1 MIALKSYAAGEW
13 KSGSG
18 KGRVLQHAVTGED
31 IATCSSENL
40 DFAAMLDWSRT
51 KGGPALR
58 ALTFHERAGLL
69 KKMAGTLNE
78 HLDEFHQIA
87 AAYGA
92 TGPDAMMDVEG
103 GIGTLTYYS
112 GLGSKKLPPSTFL
125 TDGAPARLS
134 KPGNFVGR
142 HIYVPLEGVAVQIN
156 AYNFPSWGML
166 EKVAPSILAGMP
178 SIVKPAT
185 PTAWLA
191 FRMVEVL
198 IESGVMPKGT
208 LQLICGSVGDLL
220 DHLTCQDVVSFTGSA
235 STGQQFRSNT
245 NIVKNAVRVN
255 IEADSLNCIVLG
267 PDVSEGSPTLDYFT
281 KEVVKEMTIKA
292 GQKCT
297 AIRRLV
303 VPKNKESV
311 VIDGLKERLGR
322 IRVGDPG
329 VEGVRMGPLVDRSAL
344 DSAREGVEN
353 LRREAY
359 IAFGDPERT
368 DFEGAGT
375 EKGFFMEPILLRA
388 NNAEEARLVH
398 EVEVFGPVAT
408 VLGYEDVEQAIRLA
422 RRGGGSLVGSVY
434 SEDEEFIHKMTF
446 GLAPYHG
453 RLMVMNAKAAPESTG
468 HGVVM
473 PHLVHG
479 GPGRAGGGEELG
491 GLRSVYHYLQR
502 IALQG
507 DPERLERLCAP
518 AVVE

>member
-1 MIALKSYAAGEW
+1 MIALKSYAAGKW

-18 KGRVLQHAVTGED
+18 KERVLHHAVTGEE
-31 IATCSSENL
+31 IATCSSEGL
-40 DFAAMLDWSRT
+40 DFAAMLDWARS

-92 TGPDAMMDVEG
+92 TRADAMMDVEG
-103 GIGTLTYYS
+103 GIGTLAYYAS
-112 GLGSKKLPPSTFL
+112 IGSKQLPPSTFL
-125 TDGAPARLS
+125 TDGDAARLS

-142 HIYVPLEGVAVQIN
+142 HIYVPLEGVAIQIN

-166 EKVAPSILAGMP
+166 EKVAPSLLAGMP

-198 IESGVMPKGT
+198 IESGVMPEGT

-235 STGQQFRSNT
+235 STGQKIRSHP

-255 IEADSLNCIVLG
+255 IEADSLNCIILG
-267 PDVSEGSPTLDYFT
+267 PDVSEGSPTLDHFT

-303 VPKNKESV
+303 VPKDKESV
-311 VIDGLKERLGR
+311 VIEALKQRLAK
-322 IRVGDPG
+322 IRVGDPA

-344 DSAREGVEN
+344 ESAREGVET
-353 LRREAY
+353 LRREADVVC
-359 IAFGDPERT
+359 GDPNRAH
-368 DFEGAGT
+368 FEGAGT
-375 EKGFFMEPILLRA
+375 ENGFFMEPVLLHA
-388 NNAEEARLVH
+388 NNAEDARLVH

-434 SEDEEFIHKMTF
+434 SEDEDLIQKMTF

-453 RLMVMNAKAAPESTG
+453 RLMVMNARAAPESTG

-491 GLRSVYHYLQR
+491 GLRSVYHYMQR
-502 IALQG
+502 MALQG

-518 AVVE
+518 AVME

>member
-1 MIALKSYAAGEW
+1 MITLKSYACGEW

-18 KGRVLQHAVTGED
+18 KGRVLHHAVTGEE
-31 IATCSSENL
+31 IAACSSEGL
-40 DFAAMLDWSRT
+40 DFAAMLQWGRD
-51 KGGPALR
+51 KGGPTLR
-58 ALTFHERAGLL
+58 AMTFPERAALL
-69 KKMAGTLNE
+69 KNMAGALNE
-78 HLDEFHQIA
+78 HLEEFHQIT

-92 TGPDAMMDVEG
+92 TRADAMMDVEG
-103 GIGTLTYYS
+103 GIGTLGFYAS
-112 GLGSKKLPPSTFL
+112 LGGKKLPPSTFL
-125 TDGAPARLS
+125 TDGDAARLS

-142 HIYVPLEGVAVQIN
+142 HICVPLEGVAVQIN

-166 EKVAPSILAGMP
+166 EKVAPSLLAGMP

-198 IESGVMPKGT
+198 IDSGVMPEGT

-235 STGQQFRSNT
+235 STGQKIRSHP

-255 IEADSLNCIVLG
+255 IEADSLNCIILG
-267 PDVSEGSPTLDYFT
+267 PDVTPDSPTLDHFT

-297 AIRRLV
+297 AIRRLI
-303 VPKNKESV
+303 VPKEQEQA
-311 VIDGLKERLGR
+311 VIEVLKQKLGA
-322 IRVGDPG
+322 IKVGDPG

-344 DSAREGVEN
+344 ESAREGVES
-353 LRREAY
+353 LSREADVV
-359 IAFGDPERT
+359 FGDPKRT
-368 DFEGAGT
+368 QFEGSGS
-375 EKGFFMEPILLRA
+375 ERGFFMEPILLRSK
-388 NNAEEARLVH
+388 NAEDARAVH

-408 VLGYEDVEQAIRLA
+408 ILGYEDVEQAIRLA

-434 SEDEEFIHKMTF
+434 SEDEDFIGKMTF

-491 GLRSVYHYLQR
+491 GLRSVYHYMQR

-507 DPERLERLCAP
+507 DPKRLERLCAP

>member
-1 MIALKSYAAGEW
+1 MIALKSYAGGKW

-18 KGRVLQHAVTGED
+18 EERVLHNAVSGEE
-31 IATCSSENL
+31 IATCGSEGL
-40 DFAAMLDWSRT
+40 DFAAMLDWARS

-78 HLDEFHQIA
+78 HLAEFHQIA

-92 TGPDAMMDVEG
+92 TRADAMMDVEG
-103 GIGTLTYYS
+103 GIGTLGYYAS
-112 GLGSKKLPPSTFL
+112 IGSKQLPPSTFM
-125 TDGAPARLS
+125 TDGDTARLS

-142 HIYVPLEGVAVQIN
+142 HIYVPLEGVAIQIN
-156 AYNFPSWGML
+156 AYNFPSWSML
-166 EKVAPSILAGMP
+166 EKMAPSLLAGMP

-198 IESGVMPKGT
+198 IESGVIPEGT
-208 LQLICGSVGDLL
+208 LQLICGSLGDLL

-235 STGQQFRSNT
+235 STGPKIRSHPNL
-245 NIVKNAVRVN
+245 VKNAVRVN

-267 PDVSEGSPTLDYFT
+267 PDVSEGSETLDHFI

-303 VPKNKESV
+303 VPKDKESV
-311 VIDGLKERLGR
+311 VIEALKQRLAK
-322 IRVGDPG
+322 IHVGDPA
-329 VEGVRMGPLVDRSAL
+329 VEGIRMGPLVDRSAL
-344 DSAREGVEN
+344 ESAREGVET
-353 LRREAY
+353 LRREADVV
-359 IAFGDPERT
+359 FGDPKRAG
-368 DFEGAGT
+368 FEGAAT
-375 EKGFFMEPILLRA
+375 KNGFFMEPVLLHA
-388 NNAEEARLVH
+388 NNAEDARLVH

-408 VLGYEDVEQAIRLA
+408 VLGYDDIEQAIRLA

-434 SEDEEFIHKMTF
+434 SEDEDFIQKMTF

-453 RLMVMNAKAAPESTG
+453 RLMLMNAKAAPESTG

-491 GLRSVYHYLQR
+491 GLRSVYRYMQR

-507 DPERLERLCAP
+507 DPERLEKLCAP
-518 AVVE
+518 AVME

>member
-1 MIALKSYAAGEW
+1 MIALKSYACGKW
-13 KSGSG
+13 DPGSG
-18 KGRVLQHAVTGED
+18 TPRTLHHAVTGEE
-31 IATCSSENL
+31 IATCDSEGL
-40 DFAAMLDWSRT
+40 DFGAMLEWARE

-58 ALTFHERAGLL
+58 RLTFPERAGLL

-78 HLDEFHQIA
+78 HLDEFHEIA
-87 AAYGA
+87 RYYGA
-92 TGPDAMMDVEG
+92 TKTDAMLDLEG
-103 GIGTLTYYS
+103 GIGTLGYYAS
-112 GLGSKKLPPSTFL
+112 IGSKKLPASTFL

-166 EKVAPSILAGMP
+166 EKIAPSILAGMP

-191 FRMVEVL
+191 FRMSEVL
-198 IESGVMPKGT
+198 IESGIMPAGT
-208 LQLICGSVGDLL
+208 LQLICGSVGDLF
-220 DHLTCQDVVSFTGSA
+220 DHLNCQDVVSFTGSA
-235 STGQQFRSNT
+235 STGQKIRSHP

-303 VPKNKESV
+303 VPKDKESM
-311 VIDGLKERLGR
+311 VIEALKQRLAKV
-322 IRVGDPG
+322 RVGNPA
-329 VEGVRMGPLVDRSAL
+329 VEGIRMGPLVDRPAL
-344 DSAREGVEN
+344 ESAREGVET
-353 LRREAY
+353 LRREAD
-359 IAFGDPERT
+359 IVFGNPQRDA
-368 DFEGAGT
+368 FEGEGT
-375 EKGFFMEPILLRA
+375 KNGFFMEPVLLRA
-388 NNAEEARLVH
+388 NDAEEARLVH

-434 SEDEEFIHKMTF
+434 SEDERFIEKMTF

-453 RLMVMNAKAAPESTG
+453 RLMVMNEKAAPESTG

-491 GLRSVYHYLQR
+491 GLRSVYHYMQR
-502 IALQG
+502 VALQG
-507 DPERLERLCAP
+507 DPERLEKLCAP
-518 AVVE
+518 AVME